1 MYKVKDV
8 IKNKNFHLCSD
19 LIDRNSLH
27 ITSSSISAY
36 LNTCLDVEEEIE
48 CVYYWVDHLYRIT
61 APDTINEINTS
72 LNTHNWE
79 TFKKYYYIDTKTPY
93 ELPTEMAVFTKNTN
107 ILIGHLGLNQETFNL
122 ITWAEYECG

>member
-79 TFKKYYYIDTKTPY
+79 TFKKYVQLWSYFRNEIRFPY
-93 ELPTEMAVFTKNTN
+93 KLAMQSAVCN
-107 ILIGHLGLNQETFNL
+107 
-122 ITWAEYECG
+122 